1 MSKDRAAKTITRYHR
16 AYSESMSVSF
26 CLNDDSCSED
36 PEESSKLDQS
46 IGIYEIQVLPN
57 FFGGGRTNIL
67 F

>member
-1 MSKDRAAKTITRYHR
+1 MSKDRAGKTITRYHQS

-46 IGIYEIQVLPN
+46 IGIYEIQVLPYLTSN
-57 FFGGGRTNIL
+57 VVRER
-67 F
+67 